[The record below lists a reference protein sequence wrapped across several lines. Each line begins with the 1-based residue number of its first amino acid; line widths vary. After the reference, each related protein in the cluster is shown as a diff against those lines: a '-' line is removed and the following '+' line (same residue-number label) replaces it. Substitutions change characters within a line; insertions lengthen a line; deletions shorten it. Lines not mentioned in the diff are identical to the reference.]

1 MCIKDLGPYLGTV
14 GRFCSLRLS
23 FFFSFLFNFL
33 LILCEFHIMHPSP
46 THLLVPS
53 FAIQPLPPQKIKHIQ
68 TIQATHR
75 QPIITEAVVCHSVF
89 PVCPAVHTSS
99 LANVYCN
106 ESLVSGL
113 RPLASVTP
121 SILDLHW
128 DSSWLPC
135 CCPVSWGPS
144 DLELQ
149 NWPLHASQPFT
160 DDTDFGVG

>member
-99 LANVYCN
+99 LANVYCS
-106 ESLVSGL
+106 ESVVWFQTSGFCDTINIRSSLGLLVILLLSCVMEIL
-113 RPLASVTP
+113 QLQLKSRP
-121 SILDLHW
+121 
-128 DSSWLPC
+128 
-135 CCPVSWGPS
+135 G
-144 DLELQ
+144 
-149 NWPLHASQPFT
+149 
-160 DDTDFGVG
+160 